1 MRYRYFQGN
10 IWNIRYQRQSKKII
24 IQINKLLKEEDDMS
38 EYAEQREKVIQYLS
52 SLEGKGVDT
61 IANITKGTGIKRR
74 DLSKVLQKMELDGEV
89 QAAGVM
95 AGVAGYKLTK

>member
-1 MRYRYFQGN
+1 
-10 IWNIRYQRQSKKII
+10 
-24 IQINKLLKEEDDMS
+24 MS
-38 EYAEQREKVIQYLS
+38 EDYAARREMVAQYLG

-61 IANITKGTGIKRR
+61 IANIAKNTGIKRR

-95 AGVAGYKLTK
+95 AGVAGYKLIK